1 MVASAVRAGSR
12 AEPHESG
19 SSGPGPVAAITDT
32 PVMAR
37 PHRRWPLKLRIAQLA
52 PLWVQ
57 VPPPRY
63 GGTERVVHALTEELV
78 ARGHDVTLFAAGGSV
93 TSAHLR
99 AGSLGPLWD
108 REDADI
114 DITQLL
120 QIEDVVRQSSNFDV
134 VHSHI
139 NGLPWLVS
147 ERLNAPLVTT
157 LHGRLDLAHERKL
170 LATYAGQSIISISD
184 AQRRPVSDLDLN
196 WISTIHH
203 GLNLERIYRLGEGEG
218 GYLAFVGRISPEK
231 GPVTAI
237 RVAIRAGYPLKIAAR
252 VDPSDEVYFRQAVE
266 PYLKHPLIEW
276 LGEIN
281 DQAKIELL
289 AGARALLMPIDWD
302 EPFGLSFIEALASG
316 TPVVARPRGSLP
328 EIVVH
333 GLHGFLAETEDQL
346 VASVLQVDSID
357 RTTCRKWAL
366 ERFSAKRMSCDY
378 EHAYM
383 QVIGA
388 NRVRRQSKSVYP
400 ALAIG

>member
-1 MVASAVRAGSR
+1 
-12 AEPHESG
+12 
-19 SSGPGPVAAITDT
+19 
-32 PVMAR
+32 MAR